1 MPPIAVAVPLLPFH
15 HSSLNFNTETAL
27 WVDGFALT
35 LTIER
40 TPKVVA
46 TISDSVRL
54 ARLVWMSCSDNS
66 KYGIRRESWPLMI
79 SVVREAE

>member
-35 LTIER
+35 LT
-40 TPKVVA
+40 
-46 TISDSVRL
+46 DYVRL
-54 ARLVWMSCSDNS
+54 QVVLAEAESKFNCAAAGSRLVDAYLN
-66 KYGIRRESWPLMI
+66 I
-79 SVVREAE
+79 